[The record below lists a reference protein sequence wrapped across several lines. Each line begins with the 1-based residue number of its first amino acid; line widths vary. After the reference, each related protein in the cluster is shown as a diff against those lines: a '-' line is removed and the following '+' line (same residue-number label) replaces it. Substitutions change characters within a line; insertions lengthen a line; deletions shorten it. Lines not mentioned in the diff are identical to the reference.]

1 MGKAIAKTSVS
12 TSVVTTAPEAPKVSR
27 LKAVGGSDSD
37 QWNTRLLNT
46 ALKTAWLGADD
57 EDRKGTRDIAI
68 AATMT
73 ALEAFEPKDPIEAMM
88 AAQAVGLHNAA
99 MECMRRS
106 MMPAQP
112 FEAATKLRKDA
123 ANMSRA
129 MTDML
134 AALDRKRGKGQQH
147 IRVERV
153 MIGDGGQA
161 IVGNVTTPQ
170 ALPPSGAS
178 GAAPMAMV
186 DLLAEPQAEPRGEGE
201 HDD

>member
-1 MGKAIAKTSVS
+1 M
-12 TSVVTTAPEAPKVSR
+12 
-27 LKAVGGSDSD
+27 
-37 QWNTRLLNT
+37 LNT
-46 ALKTAWLGADD
+46 ALKTAWLGAED
-57 EDRKGTRDIAI
+57 EDRKTARD
-68 AATMT
+68 AAVGATLT
-73 ALEAFEPKDPIEAMM
+73 ALEAFEPKDPIEAMI
-88 AAQAVGLHNAA
+88 AAQAIGLHNAS

-106 MMPAQP
+106 MLPTQS
-112 FEAATKLRKDA
+112 FEAGAKLRKDA
-123 ANMSRA
+123 ASAARA
-129 MTDML
+129 MTEML

-186 DLLAEPQAEPRGEGE
+186 DLLAEPQAELRGEGE
-201 HDD
+201 HDGRSDK